1 MIHQSVRGFQGGV
14 QWVLKWT
21 WWSTVLVV
29 VGGQILRGR
38 DEQLV
43 MEELGYEGRL
53 GQQIADVIGLERG
66 LGC

>member
-1 MIHQSVRGFQGGV
+1 M
-14 QWVLKWT
+14 
-21 WWSTVLVV
+21 
-29 VGGQILRGR
+29 GGQILSGR